1 MSTSWTEEG
10 LHSYLRILEPEAHTS
25 QGLDDKY
32 FVKWNREF
40 HPPVGFSQP
49 SPAGTAGTA
58 GIAVFA
64 YDISSYT
71 STVPASG
78 AS

>member
-25 QGLDDKY
+25 QGLDDKD
-32 FVKWNREF
+32 FVKWNRKF
-40 HPPVGFSQP
+40 HSPVGFSQP
-49 SPAGTAGTA
+49 SAAGTA

-71 STVPASG
+71 STGPVSG